1 MADIIDDIFDIPQY
15 KVQKEDPEI
24 KAYIKKLEKESKL
37 TDTEIESDM
46 KPPNK
51 VSKERKKHN
60 IPPEKLE
67 IMRANLKKGRDT
79 IKARKEAKLKETLKE
94 EVIKEMKIKEEIK
107 KELNIEEPKKEK
119 VLLEKPQVQQPM
131 KQTPMAVV
139 PIVQEKPLIIKTLY
153 KKSLW

>member
-1 MADIIDDIFDIPQY
+1 MADIIDEIFEIPNY

-37 TDTEIESDM
+37 TDAEIEPDLKHM
-46 KPPNK
+46 K
-51 VSKERKKHN
+51 KERKKHN

-67 IMRANLKKGRDT
+67 IMKANLKKGRET

-107 KELNIEEPKKEK
+107 KELKIEKPKIEK
-119 VLLEKPQVQQPM
+119 VLIEKQQVQQPV
-131 KQTPMAVV
+131 KQIPMAVV